1 MFLQKPLLGSVQ
13 AAGFLRPVISGESQI
28 LGQQFQDR
36 HRANVTPRQLARLA
50 MERAPR

>member
-1 MFLQKPLLGSVQ
+1 MILHQPLLGSVQ
-13 AAGFLRPVISGESQI
+13 AAGFLRPVTSGESQI

-36 HRANVTPRQLARLA
+36 HRANVTPRQLAKLA